1 MANRMILNETAWF
14 GRGAI
19 NALTDE
25 VARRGYR
32 KALIVTDSTL
42 ARCGVAA
49 KVTDKLDAAGLAW
62 DMFSDVIPNPTIAV
76 VQQGLQAFQRSG
88 ADYLIAIG
96 GGSPQDTCKA
106 IGIIQ
111 RNPEF
116 ADVRSLEGLSP
127 TRQPSV
133 PIFAVPTTAGTAA
146 EVTINYVITDE
157 EQRRKFV
164 CVDPH
169 DIPAGGLYRC
179 RYDGRHAAGAEGGHR
194 RGRPDARYRRVSH
207 SRRLG
212 FD

>member
-133 PIFAVPTTAGTAA
+133 PIFSVPTSVTFAA
-146 EVTINYVITDE
+146 LSIASAASIAATKPLVSTIPNASSDISFSSFRDLNKFIRKWAVCPNY
-157 EQRRKFV
+157 
-164 CVDPH
+164 
-169 DIPAGGLYRC
+169 L
-179 RYDGRHAAGAEGGHR
+179 
-194 RGRPDARYRRVSH
+194 
-207 SRRLG
+207 
-212 FD
+212 

>member
-25 VARRGYR
+25 VLRRGYR

-42 ARCGVAA
+42 AQCGVAA

-111 RNPEF
+111 RNPAF

-146 EVTINYVITDE
+146 EVTINYVITMKNSGASLSASTRTIF
-157 EQRRKFV
+157 RRW
-164 CVDPH
+164 PLSMP
-169 DIPAGGLYRC
+169 I
-179 RYDGRHAAGAEGGHR
+179 
-194 RGRPDARYRRVSH
+194 
-207 SRRLG
+207 
-212 FD
+212 